1 MKVCG
6 FYKINIVDFQ
16 DLIKIEFCWRL
27 FFEILIIYKPLWG
40 HLRTYTKLWPDRF
53 SRFDV
58 YWIQTDK
65 QTPGLIVLIELL
77 VFATNS

>member
-1 MKVCG
+1 MKVCE
-6 FYKINIVDFQ
+6 FYEINFVDFQ

-27 FFEILIIYKPLWG
+27 IFEILIIHKPLWG

-58 YWIQTDK
+58 YWIQTNKQRDK
-65 QTPGLIVLIELL
+65 LNLYIWG
-77 VFATNS
+77 SD